1 MLHAF
6 ITVIYSV
13 IYNKYDFDVFN
24 GQDPLPKYYY
34 RNMQMYHILFIY
46 WDNFFWQ
53 FYQLYGQH
61 KQF

>member
-1 MLHAF
+1 MTTGSLYNESVFVVVYYMLHVF

-46 WDNFFWQ
+46 
-53 FYQLYGQH
+53 
-61 KQF
+61 